1 MRGGR
6 FFCVALPLIL
16 CIAAIISL
24 LYAALAGVSHR
35 RLNMFSVD
43 VSNLTIDAS
52 DARDFISNLDVSNL
66 ADSLGDNIEDTIK
79 ENLPEGS
86 DLEDLKSKLPDG
98 TTLDDLKDKL
108 PDGTSLDNI
117 DIDNID
123 IDSLLGN
130 NNKARRALEARQDA
144 VITAS
149 TLGLGDKYQ
158 VTLWGYCRVDSNG
171 DRNCTDPEWD
181 WASKH
186 FNTSVLDTLAEQ
198 TGLNIT
204 LPKEL
209 HDALDVFKPVT
220 KWTQIGFVISIVAL
234 AIEFVIGIFANCT
247 RVISCLLWLWAGITT
262 VIVIATAALA
272 TVTASVVVGAIESVG
287 HKYNADASVNTSF
300 LATIWI
306 GAAFSIAAGLFWIF
320 TICCCK
326 PESRD
331 DRKARKSYND
341 GEKLLPGSNRGG
353 YGRLGDDNEMHGG
366 MGRSPQPSPGFSPA
380 YNYGGGPQYPQN
392 ARSDLAYEP
401 YTSRA

>member
-130 NNKARRALEARQDA
+130 NNKARRALEARQDT

-234 AIEFVIGIFANCT
+234 AVEFVIGIFANWYVVFNHSIHCNVVANNSQHSRYLMSRMALGWYHHRHRNCNSRT
-247 RVISCLLWLWAGITT
+247 CYSHCL
-262 VIVIATAALA
+262 
-272 TVTASVVVGAIESVG
+272 S
-287 HKYNADASVNTSF
+287 
-300 LATIWI
+300 
-306 GAAFSIAAGLFWIF
+306 
-320 TICCCK
+320 
-326 PESRD
+326 
-331 DRKARKSYND
+331 
-341 GEKLLPGSNRGG
+341 
-353 YGRLGDDNEMHGG
+353 GR
-366 MGRSPQPSPGFSPA
+366 RCYRIRWPQV
-380 YNYGGGPQYPQN
+380 
-392 ARSDLAYEP
+392 
-401 YTSRA
+401 

>member
-6 FFCVALPLIL
+6 FVCVALPLIL
-16 CIAAIISL
+16 CVAAIIAL
-24 LYAALAGVSHR
+24 LYAVLAGVSHR
-35 RLNMFSVD
+35 NLNMFSVD

-52 DARDFISNLDVSNL
+52 DARDLIQGLDVSN
-66 ADSLGDNIEDTIK
+66 LGDNIEDQIK
-79 ENLPEGS
+79 ENLPDGT

-108 PDGTSLDNI
+108 PDGSSLSDIGNSI
-117 DIDNID
+117 DL
-123 IDSLLGN
+123 DSLLN
-130 NNKARRALEARQDA
+130 NDKARRAVSARQEGA
-144 VITAS
+144 ITAS

-158 VTLWGYCRVDSNG
+158 VTLWGYCRVNSDG

-186 FNTSVLDTLAEQ
+186 FNTTVLDTIADQ
-198 TGLNIT
+198 TGLNIS

-220 KWTQIGFVISIVAL
+220 KWTQIGFAISLAAL
-234 AIEFVIGIFANCT
+234 AVEFVIGTFALCT
-247 RVISCLLWLWAGITT
+247 RVMSCLVWLWAGLTT
-262 VIVIATAALA
+262 TIVIATAALA

-287 HKYNADASVNTSF
+287 HKYNAKASVNTSF

-326 PESRD
+326 PESRQE
-331 DRKARKSYND
+331 RKARKGFNND
-341 GEKLLPGSNRGG
+341 NEKLLPGSNRGG

-366 MGRSPQPSPGFSPA
+366 IGRSPQPSPGFSPA

-401 YTSRA
+401 YSTRA